1 MEIISRR
8 RDARRVQLK
17 YRRTFAPESGLRF
30 GFTVSPKEF
39 VPAKLPLRGKLA
51 VK

>member
-8 RDARRVQLK
+8 RGARRDQLK
-17 YRRTFAPESGLRF
+17 YRRTFTPESGMQF
-30 GFTVSPKEF
+30 GFTVSAKEF
-39 VPAKLPLRGKLA
+39 VLAKLPLSGRLA